1 MKYERG
7 WIMDNNIN
15 EILDKV
21 IGILGY
27 DAYDAFIKTYYDTKK
42 KRIEY
47 KTDNEIVIK
56 KEIMDNNQLTL
67 EQKIELNAVLGKNL
81 KGFKRQ
87 IDILGIAVDNMDND
101 AKAENLNGDWLLDFF
116 DKASLITEDDTK
128 LIWGKLLSYASS
140 DKHICSK
147 TLLNTL
153 FLMGTEE
160 TKDFL
165 NVCQY
170 CLIEMDVDYD
180 SDKISAYPIIFFSKH
195 VETYKNQKISSLRL
209 QKLQNLGLLDIDLK
223 SEYIFAKKKVKMRY
237 KNKIIEVEHDK
248 KIKIGNVR
256 FTYEGFLLYQMSEK
270 IYNSNILNYI
280 VEIWRD
286 RGYKVYINGQI
297 IKPIKS

>member
-147 TLLNTL
+147 TLL
-153 FLMGTEE
+153 
-160 TKDFL
+160 
-165 NVCQY
+165 
-170 CLIEMDVDYD
+170 
-180 SDKISAYPIIFFSKH
+180 
-195 VETYKNQKISSLRL
+195 
-209 QKLQNLGLLDIDLK
+209 
-223 SEYIFAKKKVKMRY
+223 
-237 KNKIIEVEHDK
+237 
-248 KIKIGNVR
+248 KIGRTCVIR
-256 FTYEGFLLYQMSEK
+256 TK
-270 IYNSNILNYI
+270 TTRNII
-280 VEIWRD
+280 TI
-286 RGYKVYINGQI
+286 I
-297 IKPIKS
+297 IKGYVIALFKLSLFSYKR